1 MTDQRSEA
9 RDEGKNEGIPIYI
22 SRSLVLSSPK
32 KPSSLPAGGSTAPA
46 SSGRGSAED
55 AAAGF
60 ARPSCPSCP
69 SSRVERG
76 TWIVWRRDFADSKA
90 GDLELTVRE
99 LAAVFVR
106 LGLAEIL
113 ETPPRGARGKGYI
126 RKEDR

>member
-22 SRSLVLSSPK
+22 GRSLVLSSRI
-32 KPSSLPAGGSTAPA
+32 SLFPARRRVHRTRFF
-46 SSGRGSAED
+46 GRGSAED

-60 ARPSCPSCP
+60 ARP